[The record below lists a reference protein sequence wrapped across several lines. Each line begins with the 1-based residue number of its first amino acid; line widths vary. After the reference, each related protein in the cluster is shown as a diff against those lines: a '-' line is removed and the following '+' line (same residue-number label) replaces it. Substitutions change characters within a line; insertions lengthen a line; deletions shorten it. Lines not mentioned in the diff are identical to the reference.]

1 MEYFDYDIVGDPEI
15 FEENRLS
22 AHSDHLFYRDAE
34 AHHDGSSDLVLSL
47 NGLWKFSWAKNME
60 SAVRG
65 FEDSDYDVSGWD
77 EIRVPGHVEMQ
88 GYSTPAYCNFEY
100 PWDGREEINPGQI
113 PSRFNPVSSYVRFF
127 ELPKNAKGKQIH
139 IRFQGVESG
148 FALWLNGVYVGYSE
162 DSFTPSEFD
171 LTSYVHDGKNRLAV
185 RVFKWTAGS
194 WTEDQDMFR
203 FSGIFRDVQLVL
215 IPEVHAEDLRV
226 RTLLDDTYTKADLD
240 LKLKIA
246 VAGSLT
252 AGSAAAVSSDAAQ
265 KAAENLTAGTS
276 SAGYTAAASAVSGCT
291 HAGQTVCAKAV
302 ITLERQGRELFRK
315 EEPLSEGINQFSY
328 PVDQPDL
335 WSTEY
340 PNLYQLTIRL
350 YDKDGKLQEI
360 VPYEVGF
367 RRFEMLHHIMHLN
380 GKRIVFRG
388 VNRHEF
394 SADGGRCINEE
405 IIRKD
410 LITMKQNNINAVRT
424 SHYPNRS
431 EFYRLCDELGLYVID
446 ETNMETHGTWDA
458 IVHGLKDLDFALPGN
473 RPEYLAMVLDR
484 AKSVFERDKNHACI
498 LIWSC
503 GNESFGGEDVFK
515 ISEYFRGEDPD
526 RLVHYEGIY
535 NDRRFPG
542 TSDMES
548 TMYASVEEIRSFLKT
563 HRDKPYINCEYS
575 HAMGNSCGALWKYTD
590 LTDTEPLYQGG
601 FIWDYIDQS
610 ITKKD
615 RYGVEFQAYGGDF
628 GERPCDYTF
637 SGNGIVYGKD
647 RNPSPKM
654 QEVKYDY
661 QNIAVIFRTAD
672 SKEEHRAAEYAGS
685 SDKLEHIHSSDK
697 HEHENSAA
705 EHFHGIVE
713 SETESSEKILAAVR
727 NKYLFTNTDAFA
739 CIIRLDREG
748 KNIFS
753 SSGKISTAAL
763 SQSEFELPLTIP
775 EEAGEYTLTMS
786 WRLREDTL
794 FAEAGHEIAWSQ
806 CRIMRAKNGRLTIS
820 DPWANAAKLKAERAP
835 AGALKKEG
843 KPEIVPGW
851 HNTGVRGEN
860 FEILFSNLH
869 GGLVSYRFG
878 GQELLQDTVK
888 PNFWRALTDN
898 DVANQLGVRAGQ
910 WKAASAY
917 SLTKYEHGRK
927 ATDYTVEETAR
938 SVIVVYTYHLAVRPA
953 KDCRVRYEVFA
964 DGTVDTTLMVD
975 ASAEVGELPELS
987 MLFTLDADRNQTEW
1001 YGLGPEETYPDRCH
1015 AKLGIYHNRAEDN
1028 MAKYLVPQECG
1039 NHAGTRWAKVTD
1051 KDGRGFLF
1059 GLDGLSFSC
1068 LPWKPEEVENA
1079 RHSNELPP
1087 VHHTYVRCGLQMGI
1101 GGDDTWGA
1109 LVHPEFLIDNS
1120 RETRIHFRFRGI
1132 QD

>member
-1 MEYFDYDIVGDPEI
+1 MENQPEEPSLWLVRKEEFMEYFDYDIVGDPEV
-15 FEENRLS
+15 FEENRLP
-22 AHSDHLFYRDAE
+22 AHSDHPFYKE
-34 AHHDGSSDLVLSL
+34 EQAHSDGTSDLVISL
-47 NGLWKFSWAKNME
+47 NGLWKFSWARNPE
-60 SAVRG
+60 SAVQG
-65 FEDSDYDVSGWD
+65 FFEEDYDESGWD

-88 GYSTPAYCNFEY
+88 GYGTPAYCNYEY
-100 PWDGREEINPGQI
+100 PWDGREAVKPGQI
-113 PSRFNPVSSYVRFF
+113 PSRFNPVSSYIRYF
-127 ELPKNAKGKQIH
+127 ELPQSAKGKKIR

-148 FALWLNGVYVGYSE
+148 LALWLNGAYVGYSE

-171 LTSYVHDGKNRLAV
+171 LTPYVKKGKNRLAV

-215 IPEVHAEDLRV
+215 VPEVHVEDLRI
-226 RTLLDDTYTKADLD
+226 RTLLDDSYSRADLD
-240 LKLKIA
+240 LGVK
-246 VAGSLT
+246 VTCS
-252 AGSAAAVSSDAAQ
+252 
-265 KAAENLTAGTS
+265 E
-276 SAGYTAAASAVSGCT
+276 SGR
-291 HAGQTVCAKAV
+291 AV
-302 ITLERQGRELFRK
+302 ITLKREGQEILRR
-315 EEPLSEGINQFSY
+315 EEKLTEGDNHFSY
-328 PVDQPDL
+328 PVDSPEL
-335 WSTEY
+335 WSAEL
-340 PNLYQLTIRL
+340 PNLYQLTMEV
-350 YDKDGKLQEI
+350 YDQEGQLQEVI
-360 VPYEVGF
+360 PYQVGF
-367 RRFEMLHHIMHLN
+367 RRFEMIGNIMHLN

-394 SADGGRCINEE
+394 SADGGRCIKEE

-410 LITMKQNNINAVRT
+410 LVTMKQNNINAVRT

-458 IVHGLKDLDFALPGN
+458 IVHGLKDLDFAVPGN
-473 RPEYLAMVLDR
+473 RPEYLGMVLDR
-484 AKSVFERDKNHACI
+484 AKSMFERDKNHACV

-515 ISEYFRGEDPD
+515 ISQYFRRADPD

-548 TMYASVEEIRSFLKT
+548 TMYASVEEIKIFLKT

-615 RYGVEFQAYGGDF
+615 RYGIEFQAYGGDF

-661 QNIAVIFRTAD
+661 QNIAVAFRPAGGTAE
-672 SKEEHRAAEYAGS
+672 SGLNEPAAG
-685 SDKLEHIHSSDK
+685 
-697 HEHENSAA
+697 
-705 EHFHGIVE
+705 
-713 SETESSEKILAAVR
+713 KILAAVR
-727 NKYLFTNTDAFA
+727 NKYLFTNTDAFT
-739 CIIRLDREG
+739 CVISLDKEG
-748 KNIFS
+748 KNIFAS
-753 SSGKISTAAL
+753 NGKISTEAL
-763 SQSEFELPLTIP
+763 SQGEFELPLTIP
-775 EEAGEYTLTMS
+775 EEEGEYALTMS
-786 WRLREDTL
+786 WRLKEDTAY
-794 FAEAGHEIAWSQ
+794 AEAGHEVAFSQ
-806 CRIMRAKNGRLTIS
+806 CLIRRAKNGKLTLS
-820 DPWANAAKLKAERAP
+820 EPWKNASKLKAEKAP
-835 AGALKKEG
+835 AGILKKAG
-843 KPEIVPGW
+843 KPEIIRGW

-869 GGLVSYRFG
+869 GGLVSYRLG
-878 GQELLQDTVK
+878 GQELLLDTVR

-910 WKAASAY
+910 WKIASTC

-927 ATDYTVEETAR
+927 ATDYTVEETAH
-938 SVIVVYTYHLAVRPA
+938 SVIIAYTYHLAVRPA

-964 DGTVDTTLMVD
+964 DGTVDTTLTVD
-975 ASAEVGELPELS
+975 ASAEAGELPELS
-987 MLFTLDADRNQTEW
+987 MLFTLDADSDRITW

-1015 AKLGIYHNRAEDN
+1015 ARLGIYSNKAADN
-1028 MAKYLVPQECG
+1028 MAAYLVPQECG
-1039 NHAGTRWAKVTD
+1039 NHAGCRWAKVTD
-1051 KDGRGFLF
+1051 KNGRGLLF
-1059 GLDGLSFSC
+1059 GLDGLSFSA
-1068 LPWKPEEVENA
+1068 LPWKPEEIENA
-1079 RHSNELPP
+1079 RHSSELPP
-1087 VHHTYVRCGLQMGI
+1087 VHYTYIRCGLQMGI

-1120 RETRIHFRFRGI
+1120 KETGIHFRFRGI
-1132 QD
+1132 QE